1 MFTHLLEDSAFASSI
16 NCLNFDEAHFIVTS
30 GEKDKQGK
38 IFRAEYSRGFEIRL
52 RLRLDTPCTVFSA
65 TMSPQVRQK
74 ILTSLK
80 LPSDPSKTCSIFV
93 STNRPNL
100 CFAVRELCRPLSD
113 LANLHFLVLQP
124 YHPPLARF
132 KKTLIFVHTTTLA
145 RKVSKYLRSRM
156 PGIVKC
162 IYAVMSDRYKKRVIN
177 DFCSSHGQ
185 TSVLVC
191 TSLLSNVSL
200 YSC

>member
-1 MFTHLLEDSAFASSI
+1 MFTHLLEDPAFASSI

-38 IFRAEYSRGFEIRL
+38 VFRAEYSRGFEIRL
-52 RLRLDTPCTVFSA
+52 RLRLNTPCTVFSA
-65 TMSPQVRQK
+65 TMSPEVQQK

-80 LPSDPSKTCSIFV
+80 LPSDPSKTCFISL

-100 CFAVRELCRPLSD
+100 CFAVRELCGPLTD
-113 LANLHFLVLQP
+113 LTNLDFLVQRP

-132 KKTLIFVHTTTLA
+132 KKTLIFVTTTPLA
-145 RKVSKYLRSRM
+145 RSVSGYLRGRL

-162 IYAVMSDRYKKRVIN
+162 VYSAMSDRYKKNTIS
-177 DFCSSHGQ
+177 DFCSPHGQ
-185 TSVLVC
+185 ISVLVC
-191 TSLLSNVSL
+191 TSLLSNVSI
-200 YSC
+200 